1 MRIIDPNTNRDVLT
15 GEEVSPPS
23 AVVTPTA
30 ATPPEIAAAGVVPAP
45 VVAADEVEA
54 TVKEIAPVFS
64 ETKEMAPSP
73 TGVSTTNPNH
83 PSNAPRAFALPFLGL
98 NVSIIFRFYN
108 NGWIANEFF
117 FLFFMLQLPF
127 IIGNKKIQQVSF

>member
-1 MRIIDPNTNRDVLT
+1 
-15 GEEVSPPS
+15 
-23 AVVTPTA
+23 VVTPTA

-45 VVAADEVEA
+45 VVMATDEVEA

-83 PSNAPRAFALPFLGL
+83 PSNAAQALPYPGL
-98 NVSIIFRFYN
+98 NVSIL
-108 NGWIANEFF
+108 
-117 FLFFMLQLPF
+117 FLDF
-127 IIGNKKIQQVSF
+127 IIMGGWLTHCFS